1 MQHVMMVH
9 SPLYRLVNMVCVG
22 IGSSL
27 CLLENLYARRSW
39 HMPCSGLC
47 QTDAIAMNDMQPQVL
62 LIDDDQER
70 RAVLENVLN
79 EAGYRVTAIVGTGQ
93 DIRRMVR
100 LHQPDVIVIDV
111 DSPDRDTLEDMCC
124 IARDVPRPVV
134 MFTHDEDAEK
144 MRTAIRA
151 GVSAYVV
158 GGVSGERVKP
168 IVEVAVMRFEQHQ
181 ALRTELQQA
190 KTSLADRK
198 LIERAK
204 GILMRQRGC
213 DEDAAYQALR
223 KAAMERNRKL
233 VEMAQNVVE
242 AAELL
247 G

>member
-1 MQHVMMVH
+1 MA
-9 SPLYRLVNMVCVG
+9 YVG
-22 IGSSL
+22 
-27 CLLENLYARRSW
+27 Y
-39 HMPCSGLC
+39 
-47 QTDAIAMNDMQPQVL
+47 TDATMMNDMQPQVL

-70 RAVLENVLN
+70 RAVLVFALQ
-79 EAGYRVTAIVGTGQ
+79 EAGYRVTSQIGTGQ
-93 DIRRMVR
+93 DLHRMVHI
-100 LHQPDVIVIDV
+100 HQPDVIVIDV
-111 DSPDRDTLEDMCC
+111 DSPDRDTLENMFR

-134 MFTHDEDAEK
+134 MFTHDDNAET

-158 GGVSGERVKP
+158 GSMSGERVRP

-181 ALRTELQQA
+181 AMREELQQV

-198 LIERAK
+198 LVERAK

-213 DEDAAYQALR
+213 GEDEAYQALR

-233 VEMAQNVVE
+233 VEMARNVID

>member
-1 MQHVMMVH
+1 MK
-9 SPLYRLVNMVCVG
+9 LR
-22 IGSSL
+22 
-27 CLLENLYARRSW
+27 
-39 HMPCSGLC
+39 
-47 QTDAIAMNDMQPQVL
+47 VL
-62 LIDDDQER
+62 LVDEDYDRRTLLQEALDAAGFAVVISTTPGDDLLGVVR
-70 RAVLENVLN
+70 RV
-79 EAGYRVTAIVGTGQ
+79 
-93 DIRRMVR
+93 
-100 LHQPDVIVIDV
+100 QPDVIVIDV
-111 DSPDRDTLEDMCC
+111 DSPDRDTLENMCC

-134 MFTHDEDAEK
+134 MFTHDEDTEK

-181 ALRTELQQA
+181 ALREELQQA

-213 DEDAAYQALR
+213 GEDAAYQALR

-233 VEMAQNVVE
+233 VEVAQNVID

>member
-1 MQHVMMVH
+1 MK
-9 SPLYRLVNMVCVG
+9 LR
-22 IGSSL
+22 
-27 CLLENLYARRSW
+27 
-39 HMPCSGLC
+39 
-47 QTDAIAMNDMQPQVL
+47 VL
-62 LIDDDQER
+62 LVDEDHER
-70 RAVLENVLN
+70 RALLQDALDA
-79 EAGYRVTAIVGTGQ
+79 AGFAVVISTAPGDDLLGVVRRV
-93 DIRRMVR
+93 
-100 LHQPDVIVIDV
+100 QPDVIVIDV
-111 DSPDRDTLEDMCC
+111 DSPHRDTLENMCC

-134 MFTHDEDAEK
+134 MFTHDEDTEK
-144 MRTAIRA
+144 MRSAIRA

-181 ALRTELQQA
+181 ALRQELHQA

-213 DEDAAYQALR
+213 GEDEAYQALR

-233 VEMAQNVVE
+233 VEVAQNVID

>member
-1 MQHVMMVH
+1 MK
-9 SPLYRLVNMVCVG
+9 LR
-22 IGSSL
+22 
-27 CLLENLYARRSW
+27 
-39 HMPCSGLC
+39 
-47 QTDAIAMNDMQPQVL
+47 VL
-62 LIDDDQER
+62 LIDEDHDR
-70 RAVLENVLN
+70 RALLQEALRA
-79 EAGYRVTAIVGTGQ
+79 AGYAVVLGATPEGDLLGEVRRVK
-93 DIRRMVR
+93 
-100 LHQPDVIVIDV
+100 PDVIVIDV
-111 DSPDRDTLEDMCC
+111 DSPDRDTLENMCC
-124 IARDVPRPVV
+124 IARDAPRPVV

-144 MRTAIRA
+144 MRSAIRA

-181 ALRTELQQA
+181 ALREELQQA

-213 DEDAAYQALR
+213 GEDEAYQALR

-233 VEMAQNVVE
+233 VEVAQNVID